1 MQRSLRTRKLVLLLV
16 CLLIPSP
23 LLAQSDWGNIT
34 GVVTDASGAVVAGAA
49 VTIMSTATNTA
60 KTTISSSSGQYNL
73 PLAPGAYQVQVS
85 LSGFKK
91 YLATNVVV
99 TAATAVRLD
108 IRLEV
113 GGVTEVVTVTPDAAH
128 LQTENAKISTSVQNR
143 LVDELPLVVGGALRS
158 PFDLV
163 SITPESKGRGNA
175 LSLGG
180 GQAAAWDAT
189 LDGVSVTTNR
199 SADANEIAYNAP
211 SVEAITEFTVDTNGF
226 KAEYGQ
232 AGGGVMTFVS
242 KSGTNELHGTL
253 YNFLRNDALDARGFF
268 AQRKSVYKQNDFGAS
283 LGGPIWLPKKI
294 FGPLGYDGRNR
305 TFFFFAFEGFRNRVG
320 SNDTILSVPTP
331 EMYNGDFSKWVDA
344 TGKLIPIYDPATT
357 RQVGNSF
364 VRDPFPNNIIPANRI
379 SPFSRQVMQFAQ
391 GVTPNRGATPGT
403 SGYVRNNYIVNAGT
417 ILNPQTKWSLKFDQ
431 TLKSNHHISYFM
443 NFTDYTQALGAAGP
457 PGLPEPLWNGQ
468 VQIFKTS
475 AYRMNYDWTISSR
488 AINNFSI
495 GGNKF
500 YKFSRSPN
508 VGKNFGLC
516 FKGAV
521 DCTVNFPGVEFS
533 EFTPW
538 GGTADNGT
546 EQPLWSFKDDFSFSA
561 GKHNYKA
568 GMSFQSQRAFGFGQQ
583 DIAGR
588 AGFSYLTTSVPGATS
603 ATSGSSFASF
613 LLGEATFGRT
623 ETVRSVP
630 QIYQY
635 YGFYF
640 QDDWRLSR
648 KLTVNLGVRYEF
660 TRPPFT
666 QNDQYSDFTPDR
678 PNPKV
683 NNYPGALRF
692 AGFGTGR
699 ENTRSLVPGWYGGIG
714 PRLSIAYSPDEK
726 TAIRAGVGRSFSK
739 VSVVNS
745 SGHFAGFIGQYVFN
759 TGNQGITKL
768 YNWDE
773 GLPSY
778 PLPPQIDPS
787 FANNT
792 DVHYWQLSDA
802 VRAPENWNWTL
813 SVQRQLTSATTI
825 EVAYNGNAGMHLQS
839 GVVNLN
845 QVPTAV
851 WDSLVNKLGFA
862 NARTLLGAQANS
874 QLARDNGIT
883 LPYPQFTDPNVQQV
897 RTVAQALRP
906 YPQYLNI
913 VTGAQGGDKSGHSS
927 YHAMVIKADR
937 RFSNGLLLQWN
948 YTFSKLFTDSDSYF
962 TGTGAQDQY
971 NRRAE
976 KSIGQFDQT
985 HSLKLNT
992 IYELPFGPGRRWLRD
1007 GVASHV
1013 IGGWRVG
1020 VIQLYSSGFP
1030 IALTRNN
1037 PLPIFNSQTRPTVT
1051 SYDNW
1056 RGAIAGD
1063 KFDPAVDRFLNLA
1076 VFPAQPNAFG
1086 NVTRYNPKV
1095 RAFPNLN
1102 ESISVAKTFNFTE
1115 RWRMDFR
1122 WEVFNMFNRTVFGTG
1137 NTNLNSNVFG
1147 VVTNQVNDPRQMQ
1160 VGLKMYW

>member
-1 MQRSLRTRKLVLLLV
+1 MARRSLFATWFAMGLL
-16 CLLIPSP
+16 CLLASNGW
-23 LLAQSDWGNIT
+23 AQSDWGNIT
-34 GVVTDASGAVVAGAA
+34 GVVTDPSGAVLAGAE
-49 VTIMSTATNTA
+49 VTIVATATNTA
-60 KTTISSSSGQYNL
+60 KNTTSSSGGQYNV

-85 LSGFKK
+85 LAGFKK
-91 YLATNVVV
+91 FLATNVIV

-108 IRLEV
+108 IKLEV
-113 GGVTEVVTVTPDAAH
+113 GGLTEVVSITPDAAQ

-163 SITPESKGRGNA
+163 AITAESKGRGNS

-242 KSGTNELHGTL
+242 KSGSNQLHGTL
-253 YNFLRNDALDARGFF
+253 YDFLRNDALDSRGFF
-268 AQRKSVYKQNDFGAS
+268 AQKKSVYKQNDFGAS

-320 SNDTILSVPTP
+320 GNDTILSVPTP

-344 TGKLIPIYDPATT
+344 SGKLIPLYDPATT
-357 RQVGNSF
+357 RQVGTSF
-364 VRDPFPNNIIPANRI
+364 VRDPFPNNQIPLNRF
-379 SPFSRQVMQFAQ
+379 SAFSRQVMKFAQ
-391 GVTPNRGATPGT
+391 SVLPNRGAAPGT

-417 ILNPQTKWSLKFDQ
+417 ILNPQTKWSLKFDH
-431 TLKSNHHISYFM
+431 TLKAKHHLGYFM
-443 NFTDYTQALGAAGP
+443 NITNYEQAVGAAGP

-468 VQIFKTS
+468 VQIFNTS
-475 AYRMNYDWTISSR
+475 AYRMNYDWTISNR

-508 VGKNFGLC
+508 VGKDFGLC
-516 FKGAV
+516 FKNAV
-521 DCTVNFPGVEFS
+521 DCKANFPAVDFS
-533 EFTPW
+533 DLTTW

-546 EQPLWSFKDDFSFSA
+546 EQPLWSFKDDFSLSL
-561 GKHNYKA
+561 GKHNFKT

-613 LLGEATFGRT
+613 LLGEAISGRT

-635 YGFYF
+635 YGWYF

-648 KLTVNLGVRYEF
+648 KLTVNLGLRYEF
-660 TRPPFT
+660 TKPPFT
-666 QNDQYSDFTPDR
+666 QNDQYSDFTPNR

-692 AGFGTGR
+692 AGFGPGR
-699 ENTRSLVPGWYGGIG
+699 ENVRSLVPGWYKGIG
-714 PRLSIAYSPDEK
+714 PRLSIAYSLNDK
-726 TAIRAGVGRSFSK
+726 TAIRAGAGRSFSK
-739 VSVVNS
+739 VTVVNS
-745 SGHFAGFIGQYVFN
+745 SGHFAGFIGQYVFSS
-759 TGNQGITKL
+759 GNQGITKL

-792 DVHYWQLSDA
+792 DVHFWQPSDA

-813 SVQRQLTSATTI
+813 SVQRQLTKATTI
-825 EVAYNGNAGMHLQS
+825 EVAYNGNAGAHLQS

-845 QVPTAV
+845 QVPTAT
-851 WDSLVNKLGFA
+851 WDSLVSKLGFT
-862 NARTLLGAQANS
+862 NAAALLRAAANS
-874 QLARDNGIT
+874 QLARDNGIVV
-883 LPYPQFTDPNVQQV
+883 PFPQFNDASIQQV

-927 YHAMVIKADR
+927 YHALVVKAER
-937 RFSNGLLLQWN
+937 RFSNGLLFQWN

-962 TGTGAQDQY
+962 TGTAAQDQY

-992 IYELPFGPGRRWLRD
+992 IYELPFGKGRRWLHD
-1007 GVASHV
+1007 GVV
-1013 IGGWRVG
+1013 GQVVGGWRVG

-1030 IALTRNN
+1030 IASTRNN
-1037 PLPIFNSQTRPTVT
+1037 PLPIFNGTTRPTVT

-1056 RGAIAGD
+1056 RAAIKGD
-1063 KFDPAVDRFLNLA
+1063 KFDPAVDRFLDLA

-1102 ESISVAKTFNFTE
+1102 ENISVAKSFNFTE

-1122 WEVFNMFNRTVFGTG
+1122 WEVFNLFNRTVFGTG
-1137 NTNLNSNVFG
+1137 STNLNSNTFG
-1147 VVTNQVNDPRQMQ
+1147 VVTNQANDPRQMQ
-1160 VGLKMYW
+1160 VGLKIYW